1 MRHRPT
7 VLIYELLRDS
17 HSRLGETRPLGYT
30 LVELLVVIAVIG
42 VLVALLLPAVQAA
55 REAARRAE
63 CQNHLRQIGIAFHAY
78 HDSQRQLPIGCVEKR
93 TPRTKP
99 NGRQLA
105 WSAEILSQLEEASL
119 WRQIDFNAAY
129 DSSANA
135 RAAATIV
142 NVYLCPSTNR
152 LAAGREA
159 AIVNRPPT
167 ASAPAYRAAATDYGG
182 IYGAARFP
190 KTANGVLL
198 YDEAVKFA
206 DITDGTSHTLAVAED
221 TGRGSTQDGEWI
233 NGENIFDVNN
243 PVNTQQHNEIWSD
256 HSGGAMVL
264 WCDGGATLLAETI
277 DLAVLRAI
285 CTRAGNDIFDDN
297 R

>member
-1 MRHRPT
+1 MHFNS
-7 VLIYELLRDS
+7 LLP
-17 HSRLGETRPLGYT
+17 LPQGEGSEAGYT
-30 LVELLVVIAVIG
+30 LVELLVVIAVVG
-42 VLVALLLPAVQAA
+42 VLVALLLPAVQSA

-99 NGRQLA
+99 SGRQLA
-105 WSAEILSQLEEASL
+105 WSAEILPQLEEASL
-119 WRQIDFNAAY
+119 WKQINFNAAY
-129 DSSANA
+129 DSPENA
-135 RAAATIV
+135 HAATTIV
-142 NVYLCPSTNR
+142 SVYLCPSTNR
-152 LAAGREA
+152 LAAGREGV
-159 AIVNRPPT
+159 IVTRT
-167 ASAPAYRAAATDYGG
+167 ASASAAAYRAAATDYGG
-182 IYGAARFP
+182 IYGAAQFP

-198 YDEAVKFA
+198 YDEAIKFA

-243 PVNTQQHNEIWSD
+243 PVNSQQHNEIWSD
-256 HSGGAMVL
+256 HVGGAMVL
-264 WCDGGATLLAETI
+264 WCDGGATLLDNAT
-277 DLAVLRAI
+277 DPKVLEAI
-285 CTRAGNDIFDDN
+285 CTRAGNEIYSDN